1 MTKITAK
8 KMANMLEDYEQKAY
22 AGYFGVD
29 WLTDVGENLKMY
41 MINCHLE
48 KRDPTFEGL
57 MKWITDLHI
66 KAMA

>member
-1 MTKITAK
+1 MTKMTAK
-8 KMANMLEDYEQKAY
+8 KMADMLEDYEQKAY

-29 WLTDVGENLKMY
+29 WLAAAGENLKKY

-48 KRDPTFEGL
+48 KREPTFEGL
-57 MKWITDLHI
+57 LQWITDLHI

>member
-1 MTKITAK
+1 MTKMTAK
-8 KMANMLEDYEQKAY
+8 KMSDMLEDYEQKAY
-22 AGYFGVD
+22 AEYFGVD
-29 WLTDVGENLKMY
+29 WLSDVGENLKNY

-57 MKWITDLHI
+57 MQWITDLHN

>member
-1 MTKITAK
+1 MTKMTAK
-8 KMANMLEDYEQKAY
+8 KMADMLEDYEQNAY
-22 AGYFGVD
+22 AEKFGLD
-29 WLTDVGENLKMY
+29 WLADVGENLKMY

-57 MKWITDLHI
+57 MQWITDLHI